1 MTAKDF
7 PMASPPESQ
16 TVPAPAAHEQGV
28 GGYVGAK
35 QVDLH
40 RLELR
45 FEATRII
52 DTAAVRRL
60 ANSIQESGQLVAC
73 IAAHDQDS
81 GALVLIDG
89 YRRLSALK
97 RLGRDTALVQCWH
110 CPVGTALAQMLAHS
124 FSRAFDPMEEA
135 LMLRE
140 LIDSLGLS
148 QREAAR
154 QCARDVSW
162 VQRRLILLGALPQE
176 LVQAVRSGGV
186 SSWAATR
193 ILAPLARANSEHA
206 SQLLTS
212 MGTTPLSTRELQAW
226 FSHYKGAQ
234 HKQRQRMVEHPRLF
248 IDSLKQLNSERVAKD
263 LHAGPER
270 EVAGELGYLQAL
282 LTRVRRRLAPLNAP
296 LEPALKGA
304 VERLHATLPEVSN
317 ELKRLVP

>member
-1 MTAKDF
+1 MS
-7 PMASPPESQ
+7 SPLESQ
-16 TVPAPAAHEQGV
+16 TRNVADVHEQDV
-28 GGYVGAK
+28 GAYVGAK

-45 FEATRII
+45 FEATRIV
-52 DTAAVRRL
+52 DTAAVQRL
-60 ANSIQESGQLVAC
+60 ADSIQEHGQLVAC
-73 IAAHDQDS
+73 IAADDQDR

-89 YRRLSALK
+89 YRRQSALN
-97 RLGRDTALVQCWH
+97 RLGADTALVQCWH
-110 CPVGTALAQMLAHS
+110 CPVGPALAQMLAHS

-140 LIDSLGLS
+140 LIDSMGLS

-162 VQRRLILLGALPQE
+162 VQRRLVLLGALPQD
-176 LVQAVRSGGV
+176 LVQAVRNSLV
-186 SSWAATR
+186 SSWAGSR

-206 SQLLTS
+206 SQLLVS
-212 MGTTPLSTRELQAW
+212 MGSDPLSTRELQAW
-226 FSHYKGAQ
+226 FCHYQGAQ
-234 HKQRQRMVEHPRLF
+234 HKQRQRMVDHPRLF
-248 IDSLKQLNSERVAKD
+248 IDSLNETQSERTAKD
-263 LHAGPER
+263 LRAGPER

-282 LTRVRRRLAPLNAP
+282 LRRVCSRLAPLNAP

>member
-1 MTAKDF
+1 VAN
-7 PMASPPESQ
+7 PPESQ
-16 TVPAPAAHEQGV
+16 TSNDPTAHELDV
-28 GGYVGAK
+28 GGYIGAK

-45 FEATRII
+45 FEATRIV
-52 DTAAVRRL
+52 DTAAVQRL

-73 IAAHDQDS
+73 IAALDQDS

-89 YRRLSALK
+89 YRRVNAL
-97 RLGRDTALVQCWH
+97 RRCASDTALVQSWH
-110 CPVGTALAQMLAHS
+110 CPVGAALAQMLAHS

-162 VQRRLILLGALPQE
+162 VQRRLVLLGVLPQE

-186 SSWAATR
+186 SSWAAAR
-193 ILAPLARANSEHA
+193 IVAPLARANSAHA
-206 SQLLTS
+206 SQLLANMATD
-212 MGTTPLSTRELQAW
+212 PLSTRELQTW
-226 FSHYKGAQ
+226 FSHYQGAQ
-234 HKQRQRMVEHPRLF
+234 HQQRQRMVDQPRLF
-248 IDSLKQLNSERVAKD
+248 IDSLNERQSQSTAKD
-263 LHAGPER
+263 LRAGPEH

-282 LTRVRRRLAPLNAP
+282 LQRAHRRLVPLNAP

-304 VERLHATLPEVSN
+304 CVRLHATLPEVSN

>member
-1 MTAKDF
+1 
-7 PMASPPESQ
+7 
-16 TVPAPAAHEQGV
+16 V
-28 GGYVGAK
+28 GAYVGAK

-52 DTAAVRRL
+52 DTAAVQRL
-60 ANSIQESGQLVAC
+60 ADSIQTSGQLVAC
-73 IAAHDQDS
+73 IAAGAQDS

-89 YRRLSALK
+89 YRRVNALK
-97 RLGRDTALVQCWH
+97 RLGTDTALVQCWH

-162 VQRRLILLGALPQE
+162 VQRRLVLLGALPQE
-176 LVQAVRSGGV
+176 LVQAVRHTQV
-186 SSWAATR
+186 SSWAAAR

-206 SQLLTS
+206 RELLAS
-212 MGTTPLSTRELQAW
+212 MQADHLSTRELQAW
-226 FSHYKGAQ
+226 FSHYQGAQ

-248 IDSLKQLNSERVAKD
+248 IESLKQHNSECVAKD
-263 LHAGPER
+263 LHGGPER

-282 LTRVRRRLAPLNAP
+282 LQRVCKRLVSLSAP

-304 VERLHATLPEVSN
+304 CQRLHATLPEVNN
-317 ELKRLVP
+317 ELQRLVP

>member
-1 MTAKDF
+1 
-7 PMASPPESQ
+7 MAMHPESQ
-16 TVPAPAAHEQGV
+16 TSNAPTLHEQGV
-28 GGYVGAK
+28 NEYVGAK
-35 QVDLH
+35 QVDSH

-52 DTAAVRRL
+52 DTGAVQRL
-60 ANSIQESGQLVAC
+60 ANSIQEHGQLVPC
-73 IAAHDQDS
+73 IAAADQDS

-97 RLGRDTALVQCWH
+97 RLGADTALVQCWH
-110 CPVGTALAQMLAHS
+110 CPVGPALAHMLAHS

-162 VQRRLILLGALPQE
+162 VQRRLVLLGALPQD

-186 SSWAATR
+186 SSWAAAR
-193 ILAPLARANSEHA
+193 IVVPLARANNEHA

-212 MGTTPLSTRELQAW
+212 IGANHLSTRELQTW
-226 FSHYKGAQ
+226 FSHYQGAQ

-248 IDSLKQLNSERVAKD
+248 IDSLNERQSQSIAKD
-263 LHAGPER
+263 LRAGPER

-282 LTRVRRRLAPLNAP
+282 LQRICRRLVPLNAP

-304 VERLHATLPEVSN
+304 CQRLHATLPEVSN

>member
-1 MTAKDF
+1 VS
-7 PMASPPESQ
+7 SPLESQ
-16 TVPAPAAHEQGV
+16 SSNFPDVHEQDV
-28 GGYVGAK
+28 GAYVGAK
-35 QVDLH
+35 QIDLH

-45 FEATRII
+45 FEATRIT
-52 DTAAVRRL
+52 DTVAVQRL

-73 IAAHDQDS
+73 IAADDQDR

-97 RLGRDTALVQCWH
+97 RLGADTALVQCWH
-110 CPVGTALAQMLAHS
+110 CPVGPALAQMLAHS

-162 VQRRLILLGALPQE
+162 VHRRLVLLGALPQD
-176 LVQAVRSGGV
+176 LVQAVRNAQV
-186 SSWAATR
+186 SSWAAAR
-193 ILAPLARANSEHA
+193 IVAPLARANSEHA
-206 SQLLTS
+206 SQLLAS
-212 MGTTPLSTRELQAW
+212 LQANHLSTRELQAW
-226 FSHYKGAQ
+226 FAHYQGAQ
-234 HKQRQRMVEHPRLF
+234 HKQRQRMVDHPRLF
-248 IDSLKQLNSERVAKD
+248 IDSLNETQSQRTAKD
-263 LHAGPER
+263 LRAGPER

-282 LTRVRRRLAPLNAP
+282 LGRVCSRLAPLSAP

>member
-1 MTAKDF
+1 
-7 PMASPPESQ
+7 MAMHPESQ
-16 TVPAPAAHEQGV
+16 TSITPGANQQDVRA
-28 GGYVGAK
+28 YVGAK

-52 DTAAVRRL
+52 DTAAVQRL
-60 ANSIQESGQLVAC
+60 ADSMQEHGQLVAC
-73 IAAHDQDS
+73 IAALDQDN

-97 RLGRDTALVQCWH
+97 RLGSDTALAQCWH
-110 CPVGTALAQMLAHS
+110 CPVGAALAQMLAHS
-124 FSRAFDPMEEA
+124 FSRSFDPMEEA

-162 VQRRLILLGALPQE
+162 VQRRLVLLGALPQD
-176 LVQAVRSGGV
+176 LVQAVRNAQI
-186 SSWAATR
+186 SSWAAAR

-206 SQLLTS
+206 SQLLAS
-212 MGTTPLSTRELQAW
+212 MGSDPLSTRELQAW
-226 FSHYKGAQ
+226 FGHYQGAQ
-234 HKQRQRMVEHPRLF
+234 HKQRQRMVDHPRLF
-248 IDSLKQLNSERVAKD
+248 IDSLNETQSERTAKD
-263 LHAGPER
+263 LRAGPER
-270 EVAGELGYLQAL
+270 EVAGDLGYLQAL
-282 LTRVRRRLAPLNAP
+282 LRRVCGRLAPMNAP

>member
-1 MTAKDF
+1 MS
-7 PMASPPESQ
+7 SPLESQ
-16 TVPAPAAHEQGV
+16 SSNVPDVHEQDV
-28 GGYVGAK
+28 GAYVGAK

-40 RLELR
+40 RLDLR

-52 DTAAVRRL
+52 DTAAVQRL
-60 ANSIQESGQLVAC
+60 VNSIQESGQLVAC
-73 IAAHDQDS
+73 IAAADQDS
-81 GALVLIDG
+81 GALILIDG
-89 YRRLSALK
+89 YRRVNALK

-140 LIDSLGLS
+140 LIDSMGLS

-162 VQRRLILLGALPQE
+162 VHRRLVLLGALPQE
-176 LVQAVRSGGV
+176 LVQAVRHAQI
-186 SSWAATR
+186 SSWAAAR

-206 SQLLTS
+206 SQLLVS
-212 MGTTPLSTRELQAW
+212 MGRDHLSTRELQAW
-226 FSHYKGAQ
+226 FGHYQGAQ

-248 IDSLKQLNSERVAKD
+248 IESLNEKQSQRIAKD
-263 LHAGPER
+263 LRAGPER

-282 LTRVRRRLAPLNAP
+282 LRRVCNRLAPLSAP
-296 LEPALKGA
+296 LEPALQGA
-304 VERLHATLPEVSN
+304 CQRLHACLPEVSN

>member
-1 MTAKDF
+1 
-7 PMASPPESQ
+7 MASPPESQ
-16 TVPAPAAHEQGV
+16 TSNVPGVHQQDV
-28 GGYVGAK
+28 GGHVGAT

-52 DTAAVRRL
+52 DTAAVQRL
-60 ANSIQESGQLVAC
+60 ANSIQEYGQLVAC
-73 IAAHDQDS
+73 IAAGDQDS

-89 YRRLSALK
+89 YRRVNALK
-97 RLGRDTALVQCWH
+97 RLGSDTALVQCWH
-110 CPVGTALAQMLAHS
+110 CPVGAALAQMLAHS

-140 LIDSLGLS
+140 LIDAMGLS

-162 VQRRLILLGALPQE
+162 VQRRLVLLGALPQE

-186 SSWAATR
+186 SSWAAAR
-193 ILAPLARANSEHA
+193 IVAPLARANSEHA
-206 SQLLTS
+206 RQLLAS
-212 MGTTPLSTRELQAW
+212 MGADPLSTRELQAW
-226 FSHYKGAQ
+226 FGHYQGAQ
-234 HKQRQRMVEHPRLF
+234 NTQRQRMVEHPRLF
-248 IDSLKQLNSERVAKD
+248 IDSLKERQSQSIAKD

-282 LTRVRRRLAPLNAP
+282 LQRAHRRLVPLNAP

-304 VERLHATLPEVSN
+304 CQRLHAALPEVSN

>member
-1 MTAKDF
+1 
-7 PMASPPESQ
+7 MASPPESQ
-16 TVPAPAAHEQGV
+16 TSITPGV
-28 GGYVGAK
+28 HQQDVGTYVGAT
-35 QVDLH
+35 QIDSD

-52 DTAAVRRL
+52 DTAAVQRL

-73 IAAHDQDS
+73 IAALDQDS

-97 RLGRDTALVQCWH
+97 RLGSDTALVQCWH
-110 CPVGTALAQMLAHS
+110 CPVGPALAHMLAHS

-140 LIDSLGLS
+140 LIDSLGLT

-162 VQRRLILLGALPQE
+162 VQRRLVLLGALPQE

-186 SSWAATR
+186 SSWAAAR
-193 ILAPLARANSEHA
+193 IVAPLARANSEHA
-206 SQLLTS
+206 RQLLASMVTS
-212 MGTTPLSTRELQAW
+212 PLSTRELQAW
-226 FSHYKGAQ
+226 FEHYQGTQ
-234 HKQRQRMVEHPRLF
+234 NTQRQRMVEHPRLF
-248 IDSLKQLNSERVAKD
+248 IDSLNERQSERTAKD
-263 LHAGPER
+263 LRGGPER

-282 LTRVRRRLAPLNAP
+282 LQRAHRRLVPLNAP

-304 VERLHATLPEVSN
+304 CQRLHATLPEVSN
-317 ELKRLVP
+317 ELQRLVP

>member
-1 MTAKDF
+1 
-7 PMASPPESQ
+7 MASPPESH
-16 TVPAPAAHEQGV
+16 TSSAPGAHEQDV

-45 FEATRII
+45 FEATRIT
-52 DTAAVRRL
+52 DTPAVQRL
-60 ANSIQESGQLVAC
+60 ANSIQEHGQLVAC
-73 IAAHDQDS
+73 IAAGDQDS

-97 RLGRDTALVQCWH
+97 RLGADTALVQCWH
-110 CPVGTALAQMLAHS
+110 CPVGPALAQMLAHS

-140 LIDSLGLS
+140 LIDSMGLS

-162 VQRRLILLGALPQE
+162 VQRRLVLLGAFPQE
-176 LVQAVRSGGV
+176 LVQAVRNAQI
-186 SSWAATR
+186 SSWAAAR

-206 SQLLTS
+206 SQLLAS
-212 MGTTPLSTRELQAW
+212 MGGDPLSTRELQAW
-226 FSHYKGAQ
+226 FGHYQGAQ

-248 IDSLKQLNSERVAKD
+248 IDSLNETQSERTAKD
-263 LHAGPER
+263 LRAGPER

-282 LTRVRRRLAPLNAP
+282 LRRVCSRLAPLSAP

-317 ELKRLVP
+317 ELKRLVL

>member
-1 MTAKDF
+1 MT
-7 PMASPPESQ
+7 SPLESQ
-16 TVPAPAAHEQGV
+16 TSNVPDVHEQDV
-28 GGYVGAK
+28 GAYVGAK

-40 RLELR
+40 RLELH

-52 DTAAVRRL
+52 DTPAVQRL
-60 ANSIQESGQLVAC
+60 VNSIQESGQLVAC
-73 IAAHDQDS
+73 IAAADQDS

-89 YRRLSALK
+89 YRRVSALK

-124 FSRAFDPMEEA
+124 FSRSFDPMEEA

-140 LIDSLGLS
+140 LIDSMGLS

-162 VQRRLILLGALPQE
+162 VHRRLVLLGALPQD
-176 LVQAVRSGGV
+176 LVQAVRNAQV
-186 SSWAATR
+186 SSWAAAR
-193 ILAPLARANSEHA
+193 ILAPLARANSAHA
-206 SQLLTS
+206 SQLLANLEAK
-212 MGTTPLSTRELQAW
+212 PLSTRELQAW
-226 FSHYKGAQ
+226 FNHYQACQ
-234 HKQRQRMVEHPRLF
+234 HTQRQRMVDHPRLF
-248 IDSLKQLNSERVAKD
+248 IDSLNETQSERTAKD
-263 LHAGPER
+263 LRVGPER

-282 LTRVRRRLAPLNAP
+282 LQRAHRRLVPLNAP

-304 VERLHATLPEVSN
+304 CQRLHATLPEVSN

>member
-1 MTAKDF
+1 MD
-7 PMASPPESQ
+7 SPPESQ
-16 TVPAPAAHEQGV
+16 SSNAPDAHKQDV
-28 GGYVGAK
+28 GAYVGAK

-40 RLELR
+40 LLELR

-52 DTAAVRRL
+52 DTAAVQRL

-73 IAAHDQDS
+73 IAAADQDS

-110 CPVGTALAQMLAHS
+110 CPVGTGLAQMLAHS

-162 VQRRLILLGALPQE
+162 VQRRLVLLGALPQE
-176 LVQAVRSGGV
+176 LVQAVRNAQV
-186 SSWAATR
+186 SSWAAAR
-193 ILAPLARANSEHA
+193 IVAPLARANSAHA
-206 SQLLTS
+206 SQLLAS
-212 MGTTPLSTRELQAW
+212 MVTNPFSTRELQAW
-226 FSHYKGAQ
+226 FSHYQGAQ
-234 HKQRQRMVEHPRLF
+234 HTQRQRMVEHPRLF
-248 IDSLKQLNSERVAKD
+248 IASLNERQSQSIAKD
-263 LHAGPER
+263 LRAGPER
-270 EVAGELGYLQAL
+270 EVASELGYLQAL
-282 LTRVRRRLAPLNAP
+282 LQRACLRLVSLNAP

-304 VERLHATLPEVSN
+304 CQRLHATLPEMSN
-317 ELKRLVP
+317 ELKRLMP

>member
-1 MTAKDF
+1 
-7 PMASPPESQ
+7 MASPPESH
-16 TVPAPAAHEQGV
+16 TSIAPGAHEQDV
-28 GGYVGAK
+28 GAYVGAK

-52 DTAAVRRL
+52 DTAAVQRL
-60 ANSIQESGQLVAC
+60 ANSIQTSGQLVAC
-73 IAAHDQDS
+73 IAAADQDS

-89 YRRLSALK
+89 YRRVNALK
-97 RLGRDTALVQCWH
+97 RCASDTALVQCWH

-162 VQRRLILLGALPQE
+162 VQRRLVLLGVLPQD
-176 LVQAVRSGGV
+176 LVQAVRNAQI

-206 SQLLTS
+206 SQLLAS
-212 MGTTPLSTRELQAW
+212 MGSDPLSTRELQAW
-226 FSHYKGAQ
+226 FGHYQGAQ
-234 HKQRQRMVEHPRLF
+234 HKQRQRMVDHPRLF
-248 IDSLKQLNSERVAKD
+248 LDSLKQLNSDRAAKD

-282 LTRVRRRLAPLNAP
+282 LRRVCNRLAPLKAP

>member
-1 MTAKDF
+1 MT
-7 PMASPPESQ
+7 SPTESQ
-16 TVPAPAAHEQGV
+16 SSNTPDPHERDV
-28 GGYVGAK
+28 GTYVGAK

-45 FEATRII
+45 FAATRIT
-52 DTAAVRRL
+52 DSAAVQRL

-73 IAAHDQDS
+73 VSAADQGS

-89 YRRLSALK
+89 YRRVNALK

-110 CPVGTALAQMLAHS
+110 CPVGAALAQMLAHS

-162 VQRRLILLGALPQE
+162 VQRRLVLLGALPQE
-176 LVQAVRSGGV
+176 LVQAVRSANV
-186 SSWAATR
+186 SSWAAAR

-206 SQLLTS
+206 SQLLAN
-212 MGTTPLSTRELQAW
+212 MGSNPLSTRELQAW
-226 FSHYKGAQ
+226 FGHYQGAQ
-234 HKQRQRMVEHPRLF
+234 HTQRQRMVDHPHLF
-248 IDSLKQLNSERVAKD
+248 IESLNEKQNEQTAKE
-263 LHAGPER
+263 LRAGPER
-270 EVAGELGYLQAL
+270 EVATELGYLQAL
-282 LTRVRRRLAPLNAP
+282 LRRAHRRLVPLNVP

-304 VERLHATLPEVSN
+304 VERLHVCLPEVSN

>member
-1 MTAKDF
+1 
-7 PMASPPESQ
+7 MANPPESQ
-16 TVPAPAAHEQGV
+16 TGNAPSAHEQDV
-28 GGYVGAK
+28 SGYVGAK

-52 DTAAVRRL
+52 DTAAVQRL
-60 ANSIQESGQLVAC
+60 AHSIQEYGQLVAC
-73 IAAHDQDS
+73 IAAGDQDR
-81 GALVLIDG
+81 GALILIDG

-97 RLGRDTALVQCWH
+97 RLSADTALVQCWH
-110 CPVGTALAQMLAHS
+110 CPVGPALAQMLAHS

-140 LIDSLGLS
+140 LIDSMGLS

-186 SSWAATR
+186 SSWAAAR
-193 ILAPLARANSEHA
+193 ILAPLARANSAHA
-206 SQLLTS
+206 SQLLAS
-212 MGTTPLSTRELQAW
+212 MGSDPLSTRELQAW
-226 FSHYKGAQ
+226 FGHYQGAQ

-248 IDSLKQLNSERVAKD
+248 IDSLNETQSERTAKD
-263 LHAGPER
+263 LRAGPER

-282 LTRVRRRLAPLNAP
+282 LRRVCSRLAPLNAP

>member
-1 MTAKDF
+1 VS
-7 PMASPPESQ
+7 SPLESQ
-16 TVPAPAAHEQGV
+16 TRNVADVHEQDV
-28 GGYVGAK
+28 GTYVGAK
-35 QVDLH
+35 QIDLH

-45 FEATRII
+45 FEATRIT
-52 DTAAVRRL
+52 DTAAVHRL
-60 ANSIQESGQLVAC
+60 ADSMQEHGQLVAC
-73 IAAHDQDS
+73 IAATDQDS

-97 RLGRDTALVQCWH
+97 RLGADTALVQCWH
-110 CPVGTALAQMLAHS
+110 CPVGPALAQMLAHS

-140 LIDSLGLS
+140 LIDSMGLS

-162 VQRRLILLGALPQE
+162 VQRRLVLLGALPQD
-176 LVQAVRSGGV
+176 LVEAVRNSLV
-186 SSWAATR
+186 SSWAGSR

-206 SQLLTS
+206 RQLLAS
-212 MGTTPLSTRELQAW
+212 MGCDPLSTRELQTW
-226 FSHYKGAQ
+226 FSHYQGAQ

-248 IDSLKQLNSERVAKD
+248 IDSLNETQSQRTAKD
-263 LHAGPER
+263 LRAGPER

-282 LTRVRRRLAPLNAP
+282 LRRVCSRLAPLNAP
-296 LEPALKGA
+296 LEPALQGA
-304 VERLHATLPEVSN
+304 CQRLHACLPEVSN

>member
-1 MTAKDF
+1 MS
-7 PMASPPESQ
+7 SPLESQ
-16 TVPAPAAHEQGV
+16 SSNFPDVHEQDV
-28 GGYVGAK
+28 GAYVGAK
-35 QVDLH
+35 QIDLH

-45 FEATRII
+45 FEATRIT
-52 DTAAVRRL
+52 DTVAVQRL

-73 IAAHDQDS
+73 IAADDQDR

-97 RLGRDTALVQCWH
+97 RLGADTALVQCWH
-110 CPVGTALAQMLAHS
+110 CPVGPALAQMLAHS

-162 VQRRLILLGALPQE
+162 VHRRLVLLGALPQD
-176 LVQAVRSGGV
+176 LVQAVRNAQV
-186 SSWAATR
+186 SSWAAAR
-193 ILAPLARANSEHA
+193 IVAPLARANSEHA
-206 SQLLTS
+206 SQLLAS
-212 MGTTPLSTRELQAW
+212 LQANHLSTRELQAW
-226 FSHYKGAQ
+226 FAHYQGAQ
-234 HKQRQRMVEHPRLF
+234 HKQRQRMVDHPRLF
-248 IDSLKQLNSERVAKD
+248 IDSLNETQSQRTAKD
-263 LHAGPER
+263 LRAGPER

-282 LTRVRRRLAPLNAP
+282 LGRVCSRLAPLSAP